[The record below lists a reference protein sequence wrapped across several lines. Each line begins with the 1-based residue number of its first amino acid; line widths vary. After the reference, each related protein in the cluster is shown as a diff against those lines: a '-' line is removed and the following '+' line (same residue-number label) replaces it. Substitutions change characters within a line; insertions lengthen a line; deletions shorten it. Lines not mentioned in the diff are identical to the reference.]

1 MLISDEYRTLNQQ
14 LHSDRKDYGSYGS
27 KWANHVLTLAQ
38 GMNTESVLD
47 YGCGKGTLGAN
58 MPFDIQQYDPA
69 IEKHSGRPQPADL
82 VVCTD
87 VLEHIEPSCLDDVLN
102 DLWSL
107 CNKGVFLVIHNGP
120 AAKKLA
126 DGRNAHLIQENEIF
140 WLGALLPR
148 FELITFSANIG
159 KKHSNE
165 RPVLE
170 YLVAGVK
177 RPGFSIEKPDT
188 TEGTS

>member
-1 MLISDEYRTLNQQ
+1 MLISDDYKALNEQ
-14 LHSDRKDYGSYGS
+14 LHQDRKDYGSYGM
-27 KWANHVLTLAQ
+27 KWANHIATLAE
-38 GMNTESVLD
+38 GMKTEDILD

-58 MPFDIQQYDPA
+58 LPFDIQQYDPA
-69 IEKHSGRPQPADL
+69 IPKHSHRPKPADI

-102 DLWSL
+102 DIYGL
-107 CNKGVFLVIHNGP
+107 CKKGVFLVIHNGP

-148 FELITFSANIG
+148 FQLITFTANMG
-159 KKHSNE
+159 KGHSDDHT
-165 RPVLE
+165 VLE
-170 YLVAGVK
+170 YLIAGVK
-177 RPGFSIEKPDT
+177 RPGFSYETDT
-188 TEGTS
+188 TEGTP